1 MAVLR
6 GRNLL
11 DKEQT
16 LKDLRHQLDIAIKE
30 RRKQASGRFDEVI
43 RIVPSGIHQPDGRE
57 RILKAS
63 REYSEAQEA
72 VTAALLAVNFLLGV
86 KPPDFETEKGRHQLG
101 AAVSN
106 NVLAE
111 FLSRSFVDY
120 PSALGSF
127 VSLLEVL
134 SDIVL
139 QRGYRIR
146 VRL

>member
-6 GRNLL
+6 GRNLS

-16 LKDLRHQLDIAIKE
+16 LKDLRHQLDIAIE

-86 KPPDFETEKGRHQLG
+86 KRPDSKPKKDDT
-101 AAVSN
+101 N
-106 NVLAE
+106 
-111 FLSRSFVDY
+111 
-120 PSALGSF
+120 
-127 VSLLEVL
+127 
-134 SDIVL
+134 
-139 QRGYRIR
+139 
-146 VRL
+146 